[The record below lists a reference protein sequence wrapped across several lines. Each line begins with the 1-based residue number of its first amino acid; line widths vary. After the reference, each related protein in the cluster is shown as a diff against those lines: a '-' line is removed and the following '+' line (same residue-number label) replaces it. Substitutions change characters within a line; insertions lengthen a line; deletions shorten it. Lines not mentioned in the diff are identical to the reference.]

1 MAMAR
6 VFSPVRRYDDDD
18 DDDDDD
24 GDGDGDDGDDGDSD
38 EVRGATGMVIRR
50 YRMP

>member
-18 DDDDDD
+18 DGGDDD
-24 GDGDGDDGDDGDSD
+24 GDGD